1 MFFERK
7 LTKLGS
13 LAQLSALALCLTL
26 LLTETQSASAQ
37 RLPVKRLTAGMHVI
51 TAEIAAT
58 DAARTKGLMFRDSL
72 EPNHGMVFVFEQAN
86 VQCFWMK
93 NTKIA
98 LSIAFIKANGV
109 ITNIAEMAPMTETSH
124 CSTEPVLYTL
134 EMEEGWFAKHGV
146 SAGKSIGGL

>member
-1 MFFERK
+1 MFFGRK

-13 LAQLSALALCLTL
+13 LGRMVALVLSL
-26 LLTETQSASAQ
+26 LLAGTQSATAQ
-37 RLPVKRLTAGMHVI
+37 MLPVKRLTAGMHVI
-51 TAEIAAT
+51 TAEIAAN
-58 DAARTKGLMFRDSL
+58 DAARTKGLMFRESL
-72 EPNHGMVFVFEQAN
+72 EPNHGMLFVFERAN

-93 NTKIA
+93 NTKIP
-98 LSIAFIKANGV
+98 LSIAFIKADGI
-109 ITNIAEMAPMTETSH
+109 ITNIANMAPMTENSH

>member
-1 MFFERK
+1 MFFGRK

-13 LAQLSALALCLTL
+13 LGRMVALVLSL
-26 LLTETQSASAQ
+26 LLAGTQSATAQ
-37 RLPVKRLTAGMHVI
+37 MLPVKRLTAGMHVI
-51 TAEIAAT
+51 TAEIAAN
-58 DAARTKGLMFRDSL
+58 DAARTKGLMFRESL
-72 EPNHGMVFVFEQAN
+72 EPNHGMLFVFERAN

-93 NTKIA
+93 NTKIP
-98 LSIAFIKANGV
+98 LSIAFIKADGI
-109 ITNIAEMAPMTETSH
+109 ITNIADMAPMTENSH

>member
-1 MFFERK
+1 MFFGRK

-13 LAQLSALALCLTL
+13 LGRMSALVSSL
-26 LLTETQSASAQ
+26 LLAGTQSATAQ
-37 RLPVKRLTAGMHVI
+37 MLPVKRLTAGMHVI
-51 TAEIAAT
+51 TAEIAAN
-58 DAARTKGLMFRDSL
+58 DAARTKGLMFRESL
-72 EPNHGMVFVFEQAN
+72 EPNHGMLFVFERAN

-93 NTKIA
+93 NTKIP
-98 LSIAFIKANGV
+98 LSIAFIKADGI
-109 ITNIAEMAPMTETSH
+109 ITNIANMAPMTENSH

>member
-1 MFFERK
+1 MFLGRK

-13 LAQLSALALCLTL
+13 LGRMSALVSSL
-26 LLTETQSASAQ
+26 LLAGTQSATAQ
-37 RLPVKRLTAGMHVI
+37 MLPVKRLTAGMHVI
-51 TAEIAAT
+51 TAEIAAN
-58 DAARTKGLMFRDSL
+58 DAARTKGLMFRESL
-72 EPNHGMVFVFEQAN
+72 EPNHGMLFVFERAN

-93 NTKIA
+93 NTKIP
-98 LSIAFIKANGV
+98 LSIAFIKANGI
-109 ITNIAEMAPMTETSH
+109 ITNIADMAPMTENSH